1 MIKKFYK
8 SYFFKIIFFSIL
20 FLVLVAI
27 TNYTVDPE
35 KIYTSKNNINDEF
48 NLHNTLNKLM
58 SKKDFLFFKNKN
70 WNDRD
75 LYNLFSKKYKNI
87 DCIVFGASSVVSISV
102 VQKPIVL
109 GKYCKSILNLG
120 MPGAT
125 FEDYFALSN
134 NFLLDNFQNKKIFL
148 SIHPFTLNFN
158 KDNRWIKNSKSFYE
172 FLNKIKFQTPNNER
186 KKARTQFF
194 SKSISNLLSYEYFE
208 TSLKVLL
215 NLNENTSFITN
226 KIDEIDLKTT
236 NVILFDGSKKKR
248 NLDKNNKIEID
259 LNKVNYKISS
269 NKFIDKDVLELL
281 LKYKIYFH
289 KNNDV
294 IFLLT
299 PFHPDVLKLKNEP
312 IYQALEIVETT
323 LHQFS
328 KKNQIDIVGS
338 FSAENVKCFKYEFFD
353 ATHPSNS
360 CLKKLGNLYYNYN
373 N

>member
-1 MIKKFYK
+1 M
-8 SYFFKIIFFSIL
+8 
-20 FLVLVAI
+20 
-27 TNYTVDPE
+27 
-35 KIYTSKNNINDEF
+35 
-48 NLHNTLNKLM
+48 
-58 SKKDFLFFKNKN
+58 
-70 WNDRD
+70 
-75 LYNLFSKKYKNI
+75 
-87 DCIVFGASSVVSISV
+87 
-102 VQKPIVL
+102 
-109 GKYCKSILNLG
+109 
-120 MPGAT
+120 
-125 FEDYFALSN
+125 
-134 NFLLDNFQNKKIFL
+134 
-148 SIHPFTLNFN
+148 
-158 KDNRWIKNSKSFYE
+158 
-172 FLNKIKFQTPNNER
+172 
-186 KKARTQFF
+186 
-194 SKSISNLLSYEYFE
+194 
-208 TSLKVLL
+208 
-215 NLNENTSFITN
+215 
-226 KIDEIDLKTT
+226 
-236 NVILFDGSKKKR
+236 FDGSKKKR